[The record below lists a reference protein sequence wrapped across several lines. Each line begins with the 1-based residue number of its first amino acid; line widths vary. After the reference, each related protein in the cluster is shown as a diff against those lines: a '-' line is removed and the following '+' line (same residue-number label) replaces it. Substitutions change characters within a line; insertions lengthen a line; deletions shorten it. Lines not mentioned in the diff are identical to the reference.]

1 MYIHTCIYIHVN
13 LHARIG
19 TCTWY
24 MWLLGGSAPPEVCQA
39 TPRREAKNLR
49 SDDTKIMLSLSRCI
63 ISVQTRICLKILRRF
78 LKHGKQHLSANW
90 AHLSKCNCLVWLTE
104 LPNTLCC
111 KCLQLLIIT
120 KQMNRL
126 KCPARTLSKQL
137 EGCFDVWRADVGIG
151 VTSGVSS
158 PPPFLFVV
166 ELPKAPGTERW
177 RRGCDDGI
185 VPVSTRP
192 RTSKGLFLS
201 TNSVAACDA
210 GWLVMFSARCWQ
222 AHIWWWRRSTCLYY
236 SLQYSC
242 TIATTAVGNKNL
254 PGCLT
259 LSLTR

>member
-1 MYIHTCIYIHVN
+1 MFYDDDDS
-13 LHARIG
+13 
-19 TCTWY
+19 TCTY
-24 MWLLGGSAPPEVCQA
+24 RLLGGSAPPEVCQA

-210 GWLVMFSARCWQ
+210 GWLVMFSARCCFG
-222 AHIWWWRRSTCLYY
+222 RRTFDGEGDRNVCTTAYSTAVL
-236 SLQYSC
+236 
-242 TIATTAVGNKNL
+242 ATTAVGNKNL
-254 PGCLT
+254 PGCL
-259 LSLTR
+259 SDF